1 MKIPFNEDEIFNR
14 IYQKECNEFSWV
26 ENKLGLRKPNIYT
39 TEELALEYKKN
50 INTKGL
56 GKTFKVF
63 KFDYILLSIFFIIL
77 IGMLINTLFYSK
89 NGEGLT
95 HIIVFIFIAV
105 IVGFIVVKFDPT
117 RNLNIILTDD
127 EISINEFKYQWGNIY
142 KTYIVSRPV
151 GEVYSYFLILA
162 LDTGVIDRYEFTGLM

>member
-1 MKIPFNEDEIFNR
+1 
-14 IYQKECNEFSWV
+14 
-26 ENKLGLRKPNIYT
+26 
-39 TEELALEYKKN
+39 
-50 INTKGL
+50 
-56 GKTFKVF
+56 
-63 KFDYILLSIFFIIL
+63 
-77 IGMLINTLFYSK
+77 MLINTLFYSK

-95 HIIVFIFIAV
+95 HIIVFIFIAF

-127 EISINEFKYQWGNIY
+127 GISINEFKYQWGNIY

-162 LDTGVIDRYEFTGLM
+162 LDTGVTDRYEFTGLMGFNKPHKKLSAYIEFYKNLTKQFSANLKIQRKFF